1 MTMPD
6 ELRNFLQSNG
16 ADVIGYADLSDIA
29 SDVRDSFRYG
39 ISMAVALN
47 PRVISEIKD
56 GPTRQYYGEY
66 ERANGLLDALGHS
79 AVQFLEERGH
89 KAKWFAATRAGIDPE
104 TLATR
109 LPHKTAA
116 TRAGLGWI
124 GKCAVLVTRGFG
136 SAVRITTVLTDVEL
150 PAGEPIDES
159 YCGNCTECVDACPA
173 HAPSGKDWQIGL
185 YRDSF
190 FDAFACR
197 TTALGLALK
206 RAGIRETICG
216 ICIAVCPW
224 TQKYVTKEV
233 KHA

>member
-16 ADVIGYADLSDIA
+16 ADVIGFADLSDIA
-29 SDVRDSFRYG
+29 SDVRDNFRYG

-47 PRVISEIKD
+47 PRIISEIKD
-56 GPTRQYYGEY
+56 GPTKQYYGEY
-66 ERANGLLDALGHS
+66 ERANGLLDALGH
-79 AVQFLEERGH
+79 
-89 KAKWFAATRAGIDPE
+89 KAKWFAATRAGIDRE

-159 YCGNCTECVDACPA
+159 YCGNCTECVDACPG
-173 HAPSGKDWQIGL
+173 HAPSGKDWQVGI

-197 TTALGLALK
+197 TTARELALK

-224 TQKYVTKEV
+224 TQKYVTKESTPD
-233 KHA
+233 